1 MKIDFMSG
9 LARRMGETWMRAG
22 LSGAQLSGPLQ
33 AAQPRPRPVWAV
45 ISVVLIA
52 ALALAG
58 WFLWNQ
64 QTPALA
70 QTPTTA
76 SEFGVFWESTSR
88 YALPSGVCHDGTNVW
103 VAANTGS
110 FDWTGVRGEI
120 KAYNPANGSRLT
132 ASNKNLSYKFRGPI
146 RQIWCN
152 STRLW
157 VVRGPALVADENFEW
172 VEVFN
177 LSNGN
182 WNSSWKLPATYGQ
195 ARGLWSDNGTHAWA
209 AQRRSFNSGYSEL
222 YRTNQSRSINQRVT
236 LRDIDRPG
244 GVTGDATHVWV
255 LSQEDC
261 KILAYSRSDGARA
274 ASKDR
279 NLPHCPRQIHRQFIN
294 GLTSDGTNFWVNY
307 GTSSNASGN
316 YRGRIRS
323 FSVVAG
329 GI

>member
-1 MKIDFMSG
+1 
-9 LARRMGETWMRAG
+9 MRAG
-22 LSGAQLSGPLQ
+22 LSGALLCGPLQ
-33 AAQPRPRPVWAV
+33 AAQSRPRPVWAV
-45 ISVVLIA
+45 ISAVLIA

-58 WFLWNQ
+58 WLLWDQ

-76 SEFGVFWESTSR
+76 SEFGVFWESTNR

-103 VAANTGS
+103 VAANTGT
-110 FDWTGVRGEI
+110 FEPFAGAKAEV
-120 KAYNPANGSRLT
+120 KAYNPANGSRVT
-132 ASNKNLSYKFRGPI
+132 GSVNKLSRTFHAPI
-146 RQIWCN
+146 TRIWCN

-157 VVRGPALVADENFEW
+157 VVRGPAVVEFLRSTDPSRGFSY

-177 LSNGN
+177 LTNGN
-182 WNSSWKLPATYGQ
+182 WISSWKLPVTPGTY
-195 ARGLWSDNGTHAWA
+195 RGLWSDDGTHAWGA
-209 AQRRSFNSGYSEL
+209 LRPSFASNTSRL
-222 YRTNQSRSINQRVT
+222 FRTDQSRDVGNSFT
-236 LRDIDRPG
+236 LTDIDRPG

-261 KILAYSRSDGARA
+261 KILAYSRSNGARA

-307 GTSSNASGN
+307 GTSSNAAGN

>member
-1 MKIDFMSG
+1 
-9 LARRMGETWMRAG
+9 MRAG
-22 LSGAQLSGPLQ
+22 LSGALLSAPLQ

-45 ISVVLIA
+45 ISAVLIA

-58 WFLWNQ
+58 WFLWDQ
-64 QTPALA
+64 QKPALA

-76 SEFGVFWESTSR
+76 SEFGVFWESTNR
-88 YALPSGVCHDGTNVW
+88 YALPSGVCHDGTNIW
-103 VAANTGS
+103 VAAHTGTI
-110 FDWTGVRGEI
+110 DYRHGVQAEV
-120 KAYNPANGSRLT
+120 KAYNPANGSRGT
-132 ASNKNLSYKFRGPI
+132 GSVNSLSRVLHAPI
-146 RQIWCN
+146 TQIWCS

-157 VVRGPALVADENFEW
+157 ALRGPPLVGLNPGNPSLGLSH

-182 WNSSWKLPATYGQ
+182 WISTWTLPASPVSR
-195 ARGLWSDNGTHAWA
+195 RGLWSDDGTHAWT
-209 AQRRSFNSGYSEL
+209 AQRPSIYSSYSSEV
-222 YRTNQSRSINQRVT
+222 YRTNQSRVINQRVT
-236 LRDIDRPG
+236 LTDIDRPG

-261 KILAYSRSDGARA
+261 KILAYSRSNGARA

-279 NLPHCPRQIHRQFIN
+279 NLPHCPRQIDRQFIN

-307 GTSSNASGN
+307 GTSSNAAGN